1 MWILLFLVF
10 GTKFTGISQKSRW
23 HSNPCHNQIDKVC
36 NEILFVLSIA
46 DYICESISKNVTMWI
61 IINNNK
67 RTITKISGVHLNLS
81 SKQALKGRL
90 WTHHKLQI
98 THHLFKT
105 NLFALFVILLCVL
118 TLKRQQPIQAIRK
131 PNIA

>member
-36 NEILFVLSIA
+36 NEILFVLSI
-46 DYICESISKNVTMWI
+46 CESISKNVTMWI

-67 RTITKISGVHLNLS
+67 RTPDTSVTY
-81 SKQALKGRL
+81 KG
-90 WTHHKLQI
+90 WSMESNYI
-98 THHLFKT
+98 
-105 NLFALFVILLCVL
+105 NYVV
-118 TLKRQQPIQAIRK
+118 
-131 PNIA
+131 